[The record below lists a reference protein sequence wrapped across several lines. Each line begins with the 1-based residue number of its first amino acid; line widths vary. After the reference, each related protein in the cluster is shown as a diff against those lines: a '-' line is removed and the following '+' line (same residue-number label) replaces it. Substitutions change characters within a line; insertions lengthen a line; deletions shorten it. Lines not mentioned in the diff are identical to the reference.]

1 MEKVVEKIIEVSS
14 KVGRIQ
20 ELKKFIILLNV
31 KSMIVLLSLTNWIKK
46 SSLWSYGGLWCSMMF
61 CFVLDEMSNMQS
73 QFYESGN
80 VKNALYLAPLNK
92 WE

>member
-31 KSMIVLLSLTNWIKK
+31 KSMIVLLSLTN
-46 SSLWSYGGLWCSMMF
+46 
-61 CFVLDEMSNMQS
+61 
-73 QFYESGN
+73 
-80 VKNALYLAPLNK
+80 
-92 WE
+92 